1 MTAPTPQSQQEHL
14 LIVDDARGRRS
25 VPLLAGHYS
34 IGRDRSCDIHIS
46 SQFVSRHHAVLT
58 RQTRGDGTAFYCI
71 ADGDMQGR
79 PSVNG
84 LLINGRKIAHHNL
97 QHGDEVIF
105 GPQVSAIYQSRIFP
119 VRHDSDEL
127 PIPPVEDPFDIT
139 LIDPAMMSGDTE
151 GASYQNYDFG
161 ELSADEEDDLST

>member
-1 MTAPTPQSQQEHL
+1 MTAPIPQSQQEHL
-14 LIVDDARGRRS
+14 LIVEDARGRRS
-25 VPLLAGHYS
+25 VPLLAGQYS
-34 IGRDRSCDIHIS
+34 IGRDRSCDIHLS

-58 RQTRGDGTAFYCI
+58 RQTRGDGTAFYRI
-71 ADGDMQGR
+71 ADGDSQGR

-84 LLINGRKIAHHNL
+84 LLINGRKITQHNL
-97 QHGDEVIF
+97 QNGDEVIF

-119 VRHDSDEL
+119 VRHNSDEL

-161 ELSADEEDDLST
+161 GSSPHHDDL